1 MLLDGARGFRLSA
14 SAGSGKVSLRKP
26 SESRREER
34 MSEHNYRKFLPGDE
48 VKLKIEIRYPRMN
61 LRAAGVVFRHEER
74 DKSELSASGPTE
86 GEGDSRV
93 AELTLEVPPGAVTG
107 VYRANPLW
115 VETYERVYR
124 YEEEEVA
131 AIANRIAF
139 EVLDEP
145 DEKPDITLSYR

>member
-1 MLLDGARGFRLSA
+1 
-14 SAGSGKVSLRKP
+14 
-26 SESRREER
+26 

-61 LRAAGVVFRHEER
+61 LRAAGVVFRHVVEHAE
-74 DKSELSASGPTE
+74 SELSASGPTE
-86 GEGDSRV
+86 GEGDSMV
-93 AELTLEVPPGAVTG
+93 AELTLEVPPGTVPG
-107 VYRANPLW
+107 VYRANQLW

-131 AIANRIAF
+131 AIASRIAF

>member
-1 MLLDGARGFRLSA
+1 
-14 SAGSGKVSLRKP
+14 
-26 SESRREER
+26 
-34 MSEHNYRKFLPGDE
+34 MSEHFYRKFMPGDE

-86 GEGDSRV
+86 GEGNSKV
-93 AELTLEVPPGAVTG
+93 AELTLEVPPGAVPG
-107 VYRANPLW
+107 VYRANQLW

>member
-1 MLLDGARGFRLSA
+1 M
-14 SAGSGKVSLRKP
+14 P
-26 SESRREER
+26 
-34 MSEHNYRKFLPGDE
+34 
-48 VKLKIEIRYPRMN
+48 
-61 LRAAGVVFRHEER
+61 
-74 DKSELSASGPTE
+74 
-86 GEGDSRV
+86 
-93 AELTLEVPPGAVTG
+93 G
-107 VYRANPLW
+107 VYRANQLW